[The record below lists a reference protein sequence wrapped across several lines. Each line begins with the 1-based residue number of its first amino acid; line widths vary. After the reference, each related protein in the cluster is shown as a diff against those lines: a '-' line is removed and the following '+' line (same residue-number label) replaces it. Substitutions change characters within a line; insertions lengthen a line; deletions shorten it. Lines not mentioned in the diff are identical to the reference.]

1 MARSQ
6 SSGGTK
12 TYVATHNEGK
22 LRELKAIFA
31 DSPLTLVKPRKYP
44 DVAEDAGS
52 YIGNAILKAQALATL
67 LQERDLAANVLAD
80 DSGLEVDALEGDR
93 ESTRRASA
101 ERISAGR
108 SGARRCLQTCGAFRP
123 IAARPVSFAR
133 WHSSHPGAGQSP
145 PRVPSTV
152 IFSRTSL
159 VLEALATIR
168 SFSTR
173 PRAAALRHWARRRR
187 TTSATGDA
195 PPTRC
200 WPPCIVSEVLR
211 RA

>member
-1 MARSQ
+1 M
-6 SSGGTK
+6 
-12 TYVATHNEGK
+12 
-22 LRELKAIFA
+22 
-31 DSPLTLVKPRKYP
+31 TLVKPRKYP

-80 DSGLEVDALEGDR
+80 DSGLEVDALEGGPGIYSARFGGADI
-93 ESTRRASA
+93 SWPQRRATLLA
-101 ERISAGR
+101 DLRGVPPYRRTARFVCALAFIAPG
-108 SGARRCLQTCGAFRP
+108 SGA
-123 IAARPVSFAR
+123 IAAT
-133 WHSSHPGAGQSP
+133 G
-145 PRVPSTV
+145 PSTV